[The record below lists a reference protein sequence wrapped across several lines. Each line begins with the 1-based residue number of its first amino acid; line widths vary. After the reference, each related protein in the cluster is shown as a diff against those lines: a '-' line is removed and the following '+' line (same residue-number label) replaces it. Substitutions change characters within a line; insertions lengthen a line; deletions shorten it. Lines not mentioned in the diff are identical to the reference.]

1 MPMDRLR
8 RELAESRMQFE
19 ALADNIPQLAWMA
32 DRTGSIFWYNR
43 RWYDF
48 TGTTLEEMQGW
59 GWKSVH
65 DPELVEGITER
76 FTASIEAG
84 EPWED
89 TFPLRSAHGDYR
101 WFLSRALPVTDKS
114 GQIALWCGTNTDV
127 TDKRENAER
136 ILLLMREVNHRARNM
151 LSMVQAIVNRS
162 AGADSELAQSI
173 AARIE
178 ALAANQDI
186 LNDRNWQGADLGSV
200 IRQHVTRVTRD
211 LDNVVTFD
219 GPDELVLRPSVVEAI
234 GLAMHEL
241 ATNAIKYG
249 ALSQDG
255 GEVAIEWALHDDVDR
270 PVLCVVWREQGG
282 PPVTNPARQGFGST
296 VIKRF
301 PEMATGGKVDI
312 AYEAEGVRWTLI
324 APRDAVLTHN
334 APLISRVEGLTQ

>member
-1 MPMDRLR
+1 MDRLR

-32 DRTGSIFWYNR
+32 DGTGSIFWYNR

-59 GWKSVH
+59 GWKSLH
-65 DPELVEGITER
+65 DPELLDGITER
-76 FTASIEAG
+76 WTAAIAAG

-89 TFPLRSAHGDYR
+89 TFPLRSVHGDYR
-101 WFLSRALPVTDKS
+101 WFLSRALPVTDENGKV
-114 GQIALWCGTNTDV
+114 ALWCGTNTDI
-127 TDKRENAER
+127 TDRRENAER

-162 AGADSELAQSI
+162 AGAESDLAQSI

-186 LNDRNWQGADLGSV
+186 LNDHDWQGADLGSI
-200 IRQHVTRVTRD
+200 IRQHVTRATRN
-211 LDNVVTFD
+211 LDNVVTFE
-219 GPDELVLRPSVVEAI
+219 GPDELVLRPSVAEAI

-255 GEVAIEWALHDDVDR
+255 GEVTIEWKLDDDPQR
-270 PVLCVVWREQGG
+270 PSLSVLWKETGG
-282 PPVTNPARQGFGST
+282 PPVSAPDRQGFGTT

-312 AYEAEGVRWTLI
+312 AYKAEGVRWVLT
-324 APRDAVLTHN
+324 APKDAVLANTV
-334 APLISRVEGLTQ
+334 PLISKIEGLTQ